1 MGEWRAFLQL
11 RQFRLPYRV
20 TLLAVFLLT
29 VVLDLTV
36 AVEVG
41 LIAACVTFIYR
52 ISSLSRSESVNA
64 DDQPLLRGQEGRIA
78 AFRLYGAIFFGAVKL
93 VEQMEQQRPAN
104 ALVVDL
110 KNVIYVDSSGA
121 DSLSDLVR
129 TCRKNQVRLVLCGLN
144 HQPLDIARR
153 SGLLQMFAPADLQ
166 PDLVSGIRSS
176 LPTPSDASVVAHG

>member
-1 MGEWRAFLQL
+1 M
-11 RQFRLPYRV
+11 

-52 ISSLSRSESVNA
+52 ISSLSRSETVGPNEH
-64 DDQPLLRGQEGRIA
+64 PLLHGQDGRVT

-93 VEQMEQQRPAN
+93 IEQIEQHRPSI
-104 ALVVDL
+104 ALIVDM

-121 DSLSDLVR
+121 DGLAELVR
-129 TCRKNQVRLVLCGLN
+129 TCRRHQVRLILCGLN
-144 HQPLDIARR
+144 HQPLDIAQR
-153 SGLLQMFAPADLQ
+153 SGLLKLFAPRDLQADLA
-166 PDLVSGIRSS
+166 SGIAAALD
-176 LPTPSDASVVAHG
+176 LPVNTPTAAADPSGKP